1 MINGI
6 GNKKGILCRCIN
18 SSSSTKGKQASR
30 MTLGSS
36 NGMTI
41 AILGNVA
48 YASLASGFLC
58 NDLLSLRLL
67 LICGYSGLVTYHALR
82 PKPLWIPLSWSAFFV
97 IVNVSMATLLIL
109 DQMPPTLSELQKE
122 LHIQNFAPLSSKQF
136 KALMDIGERVTYEDG
151 ALLTQANEPCQ
162 KLFFIVR
169 GKATML
175 SANGKLL
182 SKLQRGGF
190 PNCMSFQRSGWDSVR
205 FPLSVSYGTIKC
217 EGEMECI
224 VWDSQ
229 HLFDLMDEDFKLRM
243 DHVVIEA
250 AIRRLLVDSE
260 GANVKDYI
268 RVISEGWADKAVQQ
282 QKIQSMATRPNPPT
296 K

>member
-1 MINGI
+1 
-6 GNKKGILCRCIN
+6 
-18 SSSSTKGKQASR
+18 
-30 MTLGSS
+30 
-36 NGMTI
+36 
-41 AILGNVA
+41 
-48 YASLASGFLC
+48 
-58 NDLLSLRLL
+58 
-67 LICGYSGLVTYHALR
+67 
-82 PKPLWIPLSWSAFFV
+82 
-97 IVNVSMATLLIL
+97 
-109 DQMPPTLSELQKE
+109 
-122 LHIQNFAPLSSKQF
+122 
-136 KALMDIGERVTYEDG
+136 MDIGERVTYEDG

-268 RVISEGWADKAVQQ
+268 RVISEGWA
-282 QKIQSMATRPNPPT
+282 
-296 K
+296 